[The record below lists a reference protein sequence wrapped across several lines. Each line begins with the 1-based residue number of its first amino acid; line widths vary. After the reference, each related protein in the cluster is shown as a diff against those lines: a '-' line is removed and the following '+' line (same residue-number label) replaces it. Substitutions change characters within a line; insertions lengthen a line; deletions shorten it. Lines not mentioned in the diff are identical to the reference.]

1 MWSRTLASLGKMVS
15 LKHVAIVTY
24 MNGISYSMKM
34 KMDPNRQRGV
44 SSGRKFNTSGPL
56 GKTIRAIQ
64 GGALEWDANG
74 TYGCLKMLSEIDI
87 TLTVPMYDGQEP
99 FKLENFTSL
108 PKIHTELEPGSYV
121 LVAYSVGTYEN
132 MGGNA
137 HTMYNVKTRLS
148 LNVQHVILLAKPS
161 SKELDDDKVSDPGHA
176 GVLSDNDED
185 ETITAVEV
193 GDEKKD
199 FVL

>member
-1 MWSRTLASLGKMVS
+1 
-15 LKHVAIVTY
+15 
-24 MNGISYSMKM
+24 
-34 KMDPNRQRGV
+34 
-44 SSGRKFNTSGPL
+44 
-56 GKTIRAIQ
+56 
-64 GGALEWDANG
+64 
-74 TYGCLKMLSEIDI
+74 
-87 TLTVPMYDGQEP
+87 
-99 FKLENFTSL
+99 
-108 PKIHTELEPGSYV
+108 
-121 LVAYSVGTYEN
+121 
-132 MGGNA
+132 
-137 HTMYNVKTRLS
+137 MYNVKTRLS

>member
-1 MWSRTLASLGKMVS
+1 
-15 LKHVAIVTY
+15 
-24 MNGISYSMKM
+24 
-34 KMDPNRQRGV
+34 
-44 SSGRKFNTSGPL
+44 
-56 GKTIRAIQ
+56 
-64 GGALEWDANG
+64 
-74 TYGCLKMLSEIDI
+74 MLSEIDI

-108 PKIHTELEPGSYV
+108 PKIHTKLEPGSYV

-137 HTMYNVKTRLS
+137 RTMYNVKTRLS

-161 SKELDDDKVSDPGHA
+161 SKELDDDKVSDPGHT
-176 GVLSDNDED
+176 GVLSDNNED